1 MFYKAM
7 PQMGGYLLP
16 YDQLKLLLQLL
27 EHENIDRAE
36 IPVVKCEDH
45 ENLKHHGA
53 SYFTYGF

>member
-1 MFYKAM
+1 M